1 MNVPELERTIA
12 ALDLSEADSALV
24 AACRS
29 LAAAVDE
36 DPGKASLWREY
47 REALSDLM
55 ARGAGDGDGGDALAA
70 FMASVRTPV
79 LDSED
84 A

>member
-1 MNVPELERTIA
+1 MNTSELERTIS
-12 ALDLSEADSALV
+12 ALTLTDADAALV

-29 LAAAVDE
+29 LAAAVDD

-70 FMASVRTPV
+70 FLASVRTPV